1 MQALTFHSSKC
12 IKPLHRLKLELY
24 LRCLQVATKGFFF
37 VLNSF
42 TDQSLKHTIALNLTF
57 LT

>member
-12 IKPLHRLKLELY
+12 IKRLHRLTLELY

-37 VLNSF
+37 LNSF

>member
-12 IKPLHRLKLELY
+12 IKPLHRLTLELY

-37 VLNSF
+37 LNSF

>member
-12 IKPLHRLKLELY
+12 IKPLHRLTLELY
-24 LRCLQVATKGFFF
+24 LRCLQVATKAFFF
-37 VLNSF
+37 LNSF

>member
-12 IKPLHRLKLELY
+12 IKPLHRLTLELY
-24 LRCLQVATKGFFF
+24 LRCLQVATKGLFF

-42 TDQSLKHTIALNLTF
+42 TDQSLKHTIALNLTC
-57 LT
+57 

>member
-12 IKPLHRLKLELY
+12 IKLLHRLTLELY

-57 LT
+57 